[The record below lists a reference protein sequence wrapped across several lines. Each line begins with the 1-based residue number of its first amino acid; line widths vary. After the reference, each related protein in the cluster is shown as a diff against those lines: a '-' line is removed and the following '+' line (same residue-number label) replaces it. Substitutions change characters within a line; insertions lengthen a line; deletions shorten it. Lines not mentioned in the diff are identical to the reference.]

1 MCYKVVVISS
11 EEVLENRFHAKLKGH
26 LNVVYYHANGFANPM
41 LPVIIMQSPNEIDLF
56 SWGLIPSFAKDSAHA
71 KQLRT
76 GNLNAR
82 GDTIFEKVSF
92 KNSILKRRCLVLA
105 DAFYETRDV
114 DGLKYP
120 YFIHRQDN
128 QPFALAGIHNS
139 WKNEEGIWHETFSI
153 VTTEPNEMMR
163 KIHNIKLRMPVIL
176 PPDKE
181 RNWLKPDLLKEEI
194 EDLMVPLEDGILEAH
209 TVNKRLNSTKEP
221 SNDAQIIEVCEYP
234 GVDALL
240 N

>member
-11 EEVLENRFHAKLKGH
+11 ADVFESRFHARLKGH
-26 LNVVYYHANGFANPM
+26 LNVVYYHANGFANPR
-41 LPVIIMQSPNEIDLF
+41 LPVITMESPDEIDF
-56 SWGLIPSFAKDSAHA
+56 YSWGLIPSFAKDSAHA
-71 KQLRT
+71 KQLRA

-82 GDTIFEKVSF
+82 GDTIFEKVTF
-92 KNSILKRRCLVLA
+92 KNAILNRRCLVLA
-105 DAFYETRDV
+105 DGFYESRDI
-114 DGLKYP
+114 DGAKYP
-120 YFIHRQDN
+120 YFIHRKDK
-128 QPFALAGIHNS
+128 QPFAFAGIHNS
-139 WKNEEGIWHETFSI
+139 WKSETGQWEQTFSI
-153 VTTEPNEMMR
+153 VTTEPNEMMS

-194 EDLMVPLEDGILEAH
+194 TDLMVPLEDGILEAH

-221 SNDAQIIEVCEYP
+221 SNDAQIVEVCEYP
-234 GVDALL
+234 GVDVFL